1 MNAKKTVLGLQIGLL
16 CAAPQ
21 WATAAS
27 FQILEQSPAQLG
39 KAFAG
44 SASDVQDATT
54 VFFNPA
60 AMTQLQGN
68 SVSGGVNFI
77 QAQSE
82 FTDAGSNTNGQP
94 GETDELATVPN
105 VYSVT
110 RLNNQWFLG
119 IGVNAPF
126 GLSSSFNPDWHG
138 RYLATDSDLEVLNIN
153 ATVAYR
159 INPQWS
165 VGVGLNYQRAEV
177 TLDNQVDSTFG
188 AAPNTATDSSVQVK
202 GDDTDFVA
210 DVSLY
215 WQPTEPLA
223 IGLMWRQGG
232 SFNLGGY
239 ADFTL
244 SDACLT
250 VIPGCAAGLGALE
263 GNVTA
268 SVDLPDTL
276 TLSGS
281 YRLNSEWG
289 IHADIAHT
297 RWSSIQTVE
306 IINTENNM
314 TLDTLELRYDDT
326 QRISLGA
333 TYNPEGQW
341 QWRAGLAFDDAPQT
355 DPTYVTPRIP
365 DADRTWLSAG
375 FNYQWSERLSIDAA
389 YAHILVDDVSIN
401 SVTPTQAPEA
411 EDSVVVGSFDS
422 SVNIVGVQVNWRY

>member
-1 MNAKKTVLGLQIGLL
+1 MNAKKTALGLQIGLL

-21 WATAAS
+21 WVAAAS

-60 AMTQLQGN
+60 AMTQLEGN
-68 SVSGGVNFI
+68 SISGGLNFI

-82 FTDAGSNTNGQP
+82 FTDTGSNTNGQS

-105 VYSVT
+105 LYSVT
-110 RLNNQWFLG
+110 QLNDRWFLG
-119 IGVNAPF
+119 LGVNAPF
-126 GLSSSFNPDWHG
+126 GLSSSFASDWHG
-138 RYLATDSDLEVLNIN
+138 RYLATDSDLEVLNVN
-153 ATVAYR
+153 ATMAYQV
-159 INPQWS
+159 NQQWS
-165 VGVGLNYQRAEV
+165 FGVGLNYQRAEV
-177 TLDNQVDSTFG
+177 ILANRIDSTFG
-188 AAPNTATDSSVQVK
+188 AAPNPATDSGVEIT

-210 DVSLY
+210 DLSVH
-215 WQPTEPLA
+215 WQPSEPLA
-223 IGLMWRQGG
+223 IGLVWRQGG
-232 SFNLGGY
+232 SFDLSGY

-244 SDACLT
+244 SDAC
-250 VIPGCAAGLGALE
+250 VNAIPGCAAGLGALE
-263 GNVTA
+263 GDVAA

-281 YRLNSEWG
+281 YQLNSEWG
-289 IHADIAHT
+289 VHADIAHT
-297 RWSSIQTVE
+297 RWSSIESVD
-306 IINTENNM
+306 IVNSENNM
-314 TLDTLELRYDDT
+314 MLDSLELRYDDT

-333 TYNPEGQW
+333 TYSPQEQW
-341 QWRAGLAFDDAPQT
+341 QWRVGLAFDDAPQT

-375 FNYQWSERLSIDAA
+375 FNYQWSEQLSIDAA
-389 YAHILVDDVSIN
+389 YAHIFVDDGSIN
-401 SVTPTQAPEA
+401 SVTPTDAPGA

-422 SVNIVGVQVNWRY
+422 SVNIVGVQLNWRY